1 MPRRSADY
9 WLGRAEEARTMA
21 DDMGDPQAR
30 ASMLL
35 IATQYEFLAERTRK
49 LEDEE
54 RKAGT
59 P

>member
-21 DDMGDPQAR
+21 EDMRDPQAR
-30 ASMLL
+30 EAMLL
-35 IATQYEFLAERTRK
+35 IVTQYEFLAERTRK
-49 LEDEE
+49 LENEE
-54 RKAGT
+54 REEKT

>member
-1 MPRRSADY
+1 M
-9 WLGRAEEARTMA
+9 GRAEEARAMA
-21 DDMGDPQAR
+21 DDMRDPQAR